1 MFCVG
6 IFLQH
11 AQQSTN
17 EMVCMVCYTVFAQ
30 NRYKNQKY
38 HLIVDMIKYL
48 TFFSFCKNKGA
59 CGHMKLQNKS
69 RRRRGIL
76 RCLHKEKWHRAAHGM
91 HPVTK
96 KLLHIGL
103 PFLSALFVYIPLRYW
118 FFEAHVLGVA
128 RLYQNIFESLLL
140 CLVILVCGALL
151 LEIGTRRQ

>member
-1 MFCVG
+1 MFCNG

-17 EMVCMVCYTVFAQ
+17 EMVRMVCYTVFAQ

-96 KLLHIGL
+96 KLLHIGCR
-103 PFLSALFVYIPLRYW
+103 FCRRSLSTYRCVTGFSKHMCWVWHVYTKI
-118 FFEAHVLGVA
+118 
-128 RLYQNIFESLLL
+128 SLNPY
-140 CLVILVCGALL
+140 CYVW
-151 LEIGTRRQ
+151 

>member
-1 MFCVG
+1 MKWCVWYV
-6 IFLQH
+6 ILYLH
-11 AQQSTN
+11 KTD
-17 EMVCMVCYTVFAQ
+17 T
-30 NRYKNQKY
+30 KIKKY